1 MIDGRRRAA
10 RLAVPLALLLA
21 AGVPA
26 VGLSGAA
33 GAQDRAAE
41 ELRFGPADLTVP
53 SGVRVL
59 ARVPAA
65 LTGRP
70 LPASAFAARQAGRPV
85 AVTADQ
91 LADGDAQLV
100 LAVDTS
106 TSPEAL
112 AAQQSA
118 AADLLRTLP
127 PDLPTV
133 VLPGGTPTT
142 ARAAVRQVGA
152 LAPGTAGLLDGLPAP
167 VPGRRWLVA
176 YADCPALDR
185 LPAAPDARDLRVHL
199 LVSGS
204 GCADRARALV
214 APTGGTARTGLGEPG
229 QLVAATDATSAE
241 LLGEYRLQIAA
252 DRGAGPIAVSVT
264 SSGLVAQASVP
275 LPVPIGSGGPPPP
288 GAGAAGPAPSPTA
301 TVLARPPADA
311 ADLPR
316 GPVVLAIVLVALG
329 AAGLLLLLATAP
341 EPEEAD

>member
-1 MIDGRRRAA
+1 MIGGRRAA
-10 RLAVPLALLLA
+10 RLAVPLALLLVS
-21 AGVPA
+21 GLPA
-26 VGLSGAA
+26 AA

-70 LPASAFAARQAGRPV
+70 LPGSAFAARQAGRPV
-85 AVTADQ
+85 AVTAER

-100 LAVDTS
+100 VAVDTS

-118 AADLLRTLP
+118 AADLLRALP
-127 PDLPTV
+127 PDLPAV
-133 VLPGGTPTT
+133 VLPGGSPTT
-142 ARAAVRQVGA
+142 ARAAVEQVGA
-152 LAPGTAGLLDGLPAP
+152 LVPGTAGLLDGLPP
-167 VPGRRWLVA
+167 PIPGRRWLVA

-214 APTGGTARTGLGEPG
+214 APTGGTARTGLTEPG
-229 QLVAATDATSAE
+229 RLVAAADATAAE

-252 DRGAGPIAVSVT
+252 DRDAGPIAVSVT

-275 LPVPIGSGGPPPP
+275 LPVPIGSGGSPPS
-288 GAGAAGPAPSPTA
+288 GAGAPPGPGASATETA
-301 TVLARPPADA
+301 LARSPADA
-311 ADLPR
+311 AGLPR

-329 AAGLLLLLATAP
+329 ASGLLLLLASAP
-341 EPEEAD
+341 EPDEAD